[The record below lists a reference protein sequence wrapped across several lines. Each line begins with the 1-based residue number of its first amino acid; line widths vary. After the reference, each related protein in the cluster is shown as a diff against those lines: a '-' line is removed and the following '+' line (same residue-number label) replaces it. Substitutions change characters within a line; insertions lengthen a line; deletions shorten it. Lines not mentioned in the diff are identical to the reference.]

1 MPAPLVL
8 ILGAGEL
15 GTACALRLTRAGFS
29 VFLMEEEKPFDIY
42 QSRAFSSAV
51 YLGNRTIEGITV
63 RTMGDAIA
71 QDIITEKATTAEFVS
86 YESANREIALIHP
99 SQWDEIQSL
108 KFQYVVATKAS
119 LFSHERFAKWKVI
132 GFSGEIDVVNFSYT
146 VCDKGLF
153 LGRVIYPFLAEHM
166 QHHASRI
173 RDEKPGQRIKAPIE
187 GVFEARKQINDV
199 VFEKEVLASIA
210 GIPILSPERG
220 RVTGLLNSGVIV
232 PAGLEFM
239 EISPLHSQVDG
250 TVIPP
255 GSFAQAG
262 AVLEAIRFDRQLDAD
277 K

>member
-1 MPAPLVL
+1 
-8 ILGAGEL
+8 
-15 GTACALRLTRAGFS
+15 
-29 VFLMEEEKPFDIY
+29 MEEEKPFEIY
-42 QSRAFSSAV
+42 QARAFSSAAFM
-51 YLGNRTIEGITV
+51 GSRTIEGITV
-63 RTMGDAIA
+63 RTMADAID
-71 QDIITEKATTAEFVS
+71 QNIIPEKATTAEFIS

-108 KFQYVVATKAS
+108 KFHYVVATKTS

-146 VCDKGLF
+146 VCDQGLF
-153 LGRVIYPFLAEHM
+153 MGRVIYPFLAEHI
-166 QHHASRI
+166 QRQAGRI

-187 GVFEARKQINDV
+187 GIFEARKQINDIV
-199 VFEKEVLASIA
+199 YEKDVLASIA

-239 EISPLHSQVDG
+239 EISPLHSQVNG

-262 AVLEAIRFDRQLDAD
+262 AVLEAILFDRQLDAD